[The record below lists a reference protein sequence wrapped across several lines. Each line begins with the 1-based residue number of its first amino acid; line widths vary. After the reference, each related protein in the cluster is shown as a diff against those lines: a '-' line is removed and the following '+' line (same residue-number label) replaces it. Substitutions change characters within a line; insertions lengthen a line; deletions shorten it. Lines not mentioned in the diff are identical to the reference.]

1 MKWRPAWRDFAHAV
15 KRRGRTAWAKARE
28 KPRKLHGASCAFAHP
43 TVAAIVEISAA
54 RNYSSHLDDNLP
66 VLHRGRAGFHRDHAR
81 RHHHLAGADVEL
93 AIVEVALDHVAL
105 DVTLGQRARPMGALV
120 IKDIELALDVKDR
133 HRQSVFLNLEG
144 GAGSDVIG
152 IAEFDLRRHG
162 SS

>member
-1 MKWRPAWRDFAHAV
+1 MKWRPPCATLPMQSNGEVGQRGQ
-15 KRRGRTAWAKARE
+15 RRMRSW
-28 KPRKLHGASCAFAHP
+28 ASCTPVDAPLPTLQSSQALRSAHRA
-43 TVAAIVEISAA
+43 TW
-54 RNYSSHLDDNLP
+54 SSYLDDNLP
-66 VLHRGRAGFHRDHAR
+66 VLHRGRVGLHRDHAR